1 MTSDLFNRAREA
13 QAMLDSMLSAVRRN
27 DVQAARALGRQAM
40 TSIELAMRE
49 LPDALNEAR
58 AGGGR

>member
-1 MTSDLFNRAREA
+1 MTPDLFNRAREA

-49 LPDALNEAR
+49 LPETMNDRKETT
-58 AGGGR
+58 